1 MNQNER
7 PTAAIL
13 SAIVISSLLATAFL
27 FNGNLNFSQKALGQA
42 EETFG
47 ENATFAEEVEGQA
60 ANQTA
65 ATNATATTPTPTP
78 PTPTPA
84 TPTPPTPTPATP
96 TPASPTPTPPTP
108 TPTANQTAGA
118 PPATAANVTTNV
130 TSEDIEPI
138 VDSLSTA
145 REGLQENDTEAAL
158 GAINDAD
165 ETLFTLVN
173 EEGDQGGLA
182 EQLKTL
188 QESLDTARESLHND
202 DPAKALE
209 DLNTADTQVLA
220 VTQALPADDEAED
233 DEAEDDEAED
243 EEAEEE

>member
-1 MNQNER
+1 MNQKER
-7 PTAAIL
+7 SSAATL
-13 SAIVISSLLATAFL
+13 SAIVISSLLATAIF
-27 FNGNLNFSQKALGQA
+27 FNGNMNFSQKAVGQA

-47 ENATFAEEVEGQA
+47 GNATFAEELA

-65 ATNATATTPTPTP
+65 ATTTPPPPTP
-78 PTPTPA
+78 PANQTTPP
-84 TPTPPTPTPATP
+84 PTPP
-96 TPASPTPTPPTP
+96 PTPP
-108 TPTANQTAGA
+108 ANQTT
-118 PPATAANVTTNV
+118 PPPPTTAANVTTNV
-130 TSEDIEPI
+130 TSEDIQP
-138 VDSLSTA
+138 VLDSLSTA

-202 DPAKALE
+202 DPAKGLE

-220 VTQALPADDEAED
+220 ITQALPADEEP
-233 DEAEDDEAED
+233 ED
-243 EEAEEE
+243 EEPEDEEPEDEEPEDEE

>member
-1 MNQNER
+1 MMSVDLIMIQKER
-7 PTAAIL
+7 SSAAIL
-13 SAIVISSLLATAFL
+13 SAIVISSLLATGVF
-27 FNGNLNFSQKALGQA
+27 FNGNMNFPQKAVGQA

-47 ENATFAEEVEGQA
+47 GNATFTEEVEGQPANQTAATTTPPPTPTPAPTTPPPTPTPA

-65 ATNATATTPTPTP
+65 APTT
-78 PTPTPA
+78 
-84 TPTPPTPTPATP
+84 
-96 TPASPTPTPPTP
+96 
-108 TPTANQTAGA
+108 
-118 PPATAANVTTNV
+118 ANVTTNV
-130 TSEDIEPI
+130 TSEDIEP
-138 VDSLSTA
+138 VLDSLSTA

-202 DPAKALE
+202 EDATALE
-209 DLNTADTQVLA
+209 DLNTADAQVLA
-220 VTQALPADDEAED
+220 ITQALPADE
-233 DEAEDDEAED
+233 EAED
-243 EEAEEE
+243 EEPEDEDEDEEAEDEE

>member
-1 MNQNER
+1 MMSVDLIMNQKER
-7 PTAAIL
+7 SSAAIL
-13 SAIVISSLLATAFL
+13 SAIVISSLLATGVF
-27 FNGNLNFSQKALGQA
+27 FNGNMNFPQKAVGQA

-47 ENATFAEEVEGQA
+47 GNATFTEEVEGQPANQTAATTTPPPTPTPAPTTPPPPTPTPA

-65 ATNATATTPTPTP
+65 APTT
-78 PTPTPA
+78 
-84 TPTPPTPTPATP
+84 
-96 TPASPTPTPPTP
+96 
-108 TPTANQTAGA
+108 
-118 PPATAANVTTNV
+118 ANVTTNV
-130 TSEDIEPI
+130 TSEDIEP
-138 VDSLSTA
+138 VLDSLSTA

-202 DPAKALE
+202 EDATALE
-209 DLNTADTQVLA
+209 DLNTADAQVLA
-220 VTQALPADDEAED
+220 ITQALPADE
-233 DEAEDDEAED
+233 EAED
-243 EEAEEE
+243 EEPEDEDEDEEAEDEE

>member
-1 MNQNER
+1 MMSVDLIMNQKER
-7 PTAAIL
+7 SSAAIL
-13 SAIVISSLLATAFL
+13 SAIVISSLLATGVF
-27 FNGNLNFSQKALGQA
+27 FNGNMNFPQKAVGQA

-47 ENATFAEEVEGQA
+47 GNATFTEEVEGQPANQTAATTTPPPPTPTPAPTPPPPTPTPA

-65 ATNATATTPTPTP
+65 APTT
-78 PTPTPA
+78 
-84 TPTPPTPTPATP
+84 
-96 TPASPTPTPPTP
+96 
-108 TPTANQTAGA
+108 
-118 PPATAANVTTNV
+118 ANVTTNV
-130 TSEDIEPI
+130 TSEDIEP
-138 VDSLSTA
+138 VLDSLSTA

-202 DPAKALE
+202 EDATALE
-209 DLNTADTQVLA
+209 DLNTADAQVLA
-220 VTQALPADDEAED
+220 ITQALPADE
-233 DEAEDDEAED
+233 EAED
-243 EEAEEE
+243 EEPEDEDEDEEAEDEE

>member
-1 MNQNER
+1 MTSVDLIMNQNER

-47 ENATFAEEVEGQA
+47 GNATFTEEVEGQA

-78 PTPTPA
+78 PTPTP
-84 TPTPPTPTPATP
+84 TPPTPTPTP
-96 TPASPTPTPPTP
+96 TPP

-202 DPAKALE
+202 DPEKALE

-220 VTQALPADDEAED
+220 VTQALPPDE
-233 DEAEDDEAED
+233 EAED
-243 EEAEEE
+243 EEPEDEEDEEAEDEE

>member
-1 MNQNER
+1 MMSVDLIMNQKER
-7 PTAAIL
+7 SSAAIL
-13 SAIVISSLLATAFL
+13 SAIVISSLLATGVF
-27 FNGNLNFSQKALGQA
+27 FNGNMNFPQKAVGQA

-47 ENATFAEEVEGQA
+47 GNATFTEEVEGQPANQTAATTTPPPPTPTPAPTTPPPPTPTPA

-65 ATNATATTPTPTP
+65 APTT
-78 PTPTPA
+78 
-84 TPTPPTPTPATP
+84 
-96 TPASPTPTPPTP
+96 
-108 TPTANQTAGA
+108 
-118 PPATAANVTTNV
+118 ANVTTNV
-130 TSEDIEPI
+130 TSEDIEP
-138 VDSLSTA
+138 VLDSLSTA

-202 DPAKALE
+202 EDATALE
-209 DLNTADTQVLA
+209 DLNTADAQVLA
-220 VTQALPADDEAED
+220 ITQALPADE
-233 DEAEDDEAED
+233 EAED
-243 EEAEEE
+243 EEPEDEDEDEEAEDEE

>member
-1 MNQNER
+1 MMSVDLIMNQKER
-7 PTAAIL
+7 STAAIL
-13 SAIVISSLLATAFL
+13 SAIVISSLLATGVF
-27 FNGNLNFSQKALGQA
+27 FNGNMNFPQKAVGQA

-47 ENATFAEEVEGQA
+47 GNATFTEEVEGQPANQTAATTTPPPTPTPAPTTPPPPTPTPA

-65 ATNATATTPTPTP
+65 APTT
-78 PTPTPA
+78 
-84 TPTPPTPTPATP
+84 
-96 TPASPTPTPPTP
+96 
-108 TPTANQTAGA
+108 
-118 PPATAANVTTNV
+118 ANVTTNV
-130 TSEDIEPI
+130 TSEDIEP
-138 VDSLSTA
+138 VLDSLSTA

-202 DPAKALE
+202 EDATALE
-209 DLNTADTQVLA
+209 DLNTADAQVLA
-220 VTQALPADDEAED
+220 ITQALPADE
-233 DEAEDDEAED
+233 EAED
-243 EEAEEE
+243 EEPEDEDEDEEAEDEE

>member
-1 MNQNER
+1 MMSVDLIMNQKER
-7 PTAAIL
+7 STAAIL
-13 SAIVISSLLATAFL
+13 SAIVISSLLATGVF
-27 FNGNLNFSQKALGQA
+27 FSGNTNFPQKAVGQA

-47 ENATFAEEVEGQA
+47 GNATFTEELEGQA

-65 ATNATATTPTPTP
+65 ATATPTPTP
-78 PTPTPA
+78 TPTPA
-84 TPTPPTPTPATP
+84 
-96 TPASPTPTPPTP
+96 
-108 TPTANQTAGA
+108 ANQT
-118 PPATAANVTTNV
+118 TAANVTTNV
-130 TSEDIEPI
+130 TSEDIQP
-138 VDSLSTA
+138 VLDSLSTA

-173 EEGDQGGLA
+173 EEGDQDGLA

-202 DPAKALE
+202 EDAKALE

-220 VTQALPADDEAED
+220 ITQALPADE
-233 DEAEDDEAED
+233 EAED
-243 EEAEEE
+243 EEPEDEEDEEAEDEE

>member
-1 MNQNER
+1 MMSVDLIMIQKER
-7 PTAAIL
+7 SSAAIL
-13 SAIVISSLLATAFL
+13 SAIVISSLLATGVF
-27 FNGNLNFSQKALGQA
+27 FNGNMNFAQKAVGQA

-47 ENATFAEEVEGQA
+47 GNATFTEEVEGQPANQTAATTTPPPPTPTPA

-65 ATNATATTPTPTP
+65 APTT
-78 PTPTPA
+78 
-84 TPTPPTPTPATP
+84 
-96 TPASPTPTPPTP
+96 
-108 TPTANQTAGA
+108 
-118 PPATAANVTTNV
+118 ANVTTNV
-130 TSEDIEPI
+130 TSEDIEP
-138 VDSLSTA
+138 VLDSLSTA

-202 DPAKALE
+202 EDATALE
-209 DLNTADTQVLA
+209 DLNTADAQVLA
-220 VTQALPADDEAED
+220 ITQALPADE
-233 DEAEDDEAED
+233 EAED
-243 EEAEEE
+243 EEPEDEDEDEEAEDEE